1 MLISID
7 LRKYKI
13 YYYIRTDIRRKE
25 RMEKVQ
31 KKKMGRPLT
40 ANSTRDKTL
49 TIRVND
55 EQRNALKELAEK
67 KGLTVSELILKTFN
81 LIK

>member
-13 YYYIRTDIRRKE
+13 YYYIRTYIRRKE

-55 EQRNALKELAEK
+55 EQRNALKELAKK
-67 KGLTVSELILKTFN
+67 KGLTVSELILKTFK

>member
-1 MLISID
+1 
-7 LRKYKI
+7 
-13 YYYIRTDIRRKE
+13 
-25 RMEKVQ
+25 
-31 KKKMGRPLT
+31 MGRPLT